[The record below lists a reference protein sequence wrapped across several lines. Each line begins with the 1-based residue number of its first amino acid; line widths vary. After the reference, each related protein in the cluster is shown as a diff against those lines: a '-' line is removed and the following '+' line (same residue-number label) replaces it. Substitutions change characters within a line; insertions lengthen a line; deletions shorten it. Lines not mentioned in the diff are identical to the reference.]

1 MALQPQSPLRS
12 YLRLR
17 RTHIILGCFLVSSVL
32 AVVFSGIDI
41 RFSRL
46 FFDQG
51 FTMANQAWAA
61 LLHASVDWFVY
72 GSVASIGVAYAFNR
86 LAGRNLWG
94 MDGKRVVY
102 LLLVLALGAGLI
114 VNGILKEGFGRARPK
129 DIVEFGGT
137 AHFTPAYFVSNACDH
152 NCAFSCGDCAGAF
165 FALALAMAISRKRA
179 VAAAAVGY
187 GVLVSASRIASGS
200 HFLSDTIVS
209 FFVMLIIS
217 NALYYRMYLFNPEP
231 VMLPPVPA
239 PEPAPSPAALTSA
252 AEKPPAPL

>member
-1 MALQPQSPLRS
+1 MALQLQSPLRS
-12 YLRLR
+12 YLNLR
-17 RTHIILGCFLVSSVL
+17 RTRVMLGCFLAASVL
-32 AVVFSGIDI
+32 LVTFSGIDI

-61 LLHASVDWFVY
+61 LLHASVDWFIY

-86 LAGRNLWG
+86 LARRNLWG
-94 MDGKRVVY
+94 MDGKKVVY

-137 AHFTPAYFVSNACDH
+137 AHFTPAYFVSDACDH

-165 FALALAMAISRKRA
+165 FALAFAMAISRKRA
-179 VAAAAVGY
+179 VVAAAVGY

-217 NALYYRMYLFNPEP
+217 DALYYRMYLFNPEP
-231 VMLPPVPA
+231 VMLAPA
-239 PEPAPSPAALTSA
+239 PAPGPAPSPASLTSA